1 MDEKR
6 AILLTLEK
14 AKKWYNSD
22 NPELKELAAT
32 TYSLEEL
39 GVIEPWE
46 SIKTYEDACKK
57 IGVKTDPSCIESGI
71 FNGLTSDT
79 NLQRHLSAIYKI
91 DIILKA
97 LNGEDYMPCLK
108 TGKNYYPRV
117 HVFPSDRDVKKS
129 LETWPSTEYLGYALI
144 NGVRF
149 YFTGNSCSD
158 FSGGLLDYFPKY
170 TGFGAGSICADKI
183 FHCKSENIAKHMSKY
198 FAKEIFNAMYSQ
210 FGYFIQQDI
219 VK

>member
-79 NLQRHLSAIYKI
+79 NLQRHLSAIFKI

-97 LNGEDYMPCLK
+97 LNGEDYMPCLGI
-108 TGKNYYPRV
+108 GKNYYPNV
-117 HVFPSDRDVKKS
+117 HVFPNYRDAEKS
-129 LETWPSTEYLGYALI
+129 LEVFTGTEYLGYTLI
-144 NGVRF
+144 NDVGF
-149 YFTGNSCSD
+149 YLTGNSFYDYSGD
-158 FSGGLLDYFPKY
+158 FL
-170 TGFGAGSICADKI
+170 II
-183 FHCKSENIAKHMSKY
+183 IATLNLKAVRFMPLK
-198 FAKEIFNAMYSQ
+198 
-210 FGYFIQQDI
+210 
-219 VK
+219 